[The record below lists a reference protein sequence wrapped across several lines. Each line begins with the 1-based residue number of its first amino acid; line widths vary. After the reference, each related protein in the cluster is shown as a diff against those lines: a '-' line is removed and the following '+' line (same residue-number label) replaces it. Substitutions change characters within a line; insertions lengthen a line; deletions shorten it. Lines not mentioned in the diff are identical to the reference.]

1 MSGHND
7 CHEFRLSTVWN
18 VNNFTSHVMSLSWFF
33 IWYSLNV
40 FVYAIVIV
48 FFKHGSVSGTY
59 PWGNESGVFGGLNA
73 SLVGLY
79 GGDNPRKCM
88 TAAVLFKNIYQVNC
102 AEIRGCKQVKG
113 LVWTAKKN
121 YPSSWHSNFN
131 SWKLPPKFKSK
142 TLCICSTFEL
152 IITFVFHLV
161 IFCQGAPTSLHSSR
175 ACEKAV
181 GALPITRWGP
191 KELLLV
197 LFPFI

>member
-1 MSGHND
+1 
-7 CHEFRLSTVWN
+7 
-18 VNNFTSHVMSLSWFF
+18 MSLSWFF

-59 PWGNESGVFGGLNA
+59 PWGNESGVFGDLNA

-113 LVWTAKKN
+113 LV
-121 YPSSWHSNFN
+121 
-131 SWKLPPKFKSK
+131 
-142 TLCICSTFEL
+142 
-152 IITFVFHLV
+152 
-161 IFCQGAPTSLHSSR
+161 
-175 ACEKAV
+175 
-181 GALPITRWGP
+181 
-191 KELLLV
+191 
-197 LFPFI
+197 